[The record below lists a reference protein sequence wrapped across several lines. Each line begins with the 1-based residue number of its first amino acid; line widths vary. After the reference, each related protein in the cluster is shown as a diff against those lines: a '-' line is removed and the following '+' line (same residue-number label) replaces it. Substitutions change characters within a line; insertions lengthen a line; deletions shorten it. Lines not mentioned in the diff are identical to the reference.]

1 MRVSTRQ
8 YQQIA
13 IDGILDRQRKLS
25 KTQQQMVTGKRVLS
39 PADDP
44 VAATRIHSFKESI
57 DILEQYQANASQ
69 VKNRLG
75 LEESTLKGVV
85 DTIQRV
91 RELAVAGANGSLSD
105 AGRQSIAKEVY
116 TRLDALLGLANTM
129 DANGEYL
136 FGGNRTGTMPFSR
149 SGTAFLYHGDD
160 GQRRLQIGPDFSVA
174 NSDSGS
180 DVFMRI
186 RNGNRVFATG
196 FDPANSGTATID
208 QGRVDDITAYTG
220 HEYTITFPAAGQV
233 LVTDDTLGTPVAGF
247 PQPFVDGQEIPFDG
261 IAVTISGAPAT
272 GSDSFTVK
280 PSSSQDIFTTVQ
292 RLADALNQATTSPA
306 DEARTRMEISAS
318 IAELDNALDHFLN
331 ISASIGS
338 RLNSVEGQEYMNEDT
353 LVNLKQVLSNLED
366 LDYAEAVGRLNL
378 QMTGMEA
385 AQQVYLKAQGLSL
398 FDFMR

>member
-8 YQQIA
+8 FQQIA
-13 IDGILDRQRKLS
+13 IDGILDRQRELS
-25 KTQQQMVTGKRVLS
+25 RTQQQMVTGKRILT

-44 VAATRIHSFKESI
+44 VAATRIHSFRESI
-57 DILEQYQANASQ
+57 DILEQYQANAAQ

-91 RELAVAGANGSLSD
+91 RELAVAGASGALSG

-116 TRLDALLGLANTM
+116 TRLEALLGLANTM

-136 FGGNRTGTMPFSR
+136 FGGNRSGAPPFTE
-149 SGTAFLYHGDD
+149 SGAGVRYLGDD
-160 GQRRLQIGPDFSVA
+160 GRRRLQIGPDFSVP
-174 NSDSGS
+174 NSDPGS

-186 RNGNRVFATG
+186 RNGNGVFVTG
-196 FDPANSGTATID
+196 YDPANVGTASID
-208 QGRVDDITAYTG
+208 GGRVEDIAAYTG

-233 LVTDDTLGTPVAGF
+233 LVTNDTLGTTVAGF
-247 PQPFVDGQEIPFDG
+247 PQGYVDGQEILFDG
-261 IAVTISGAPAT
+261 MAVTISGTPAP

-280 PSSSQDIFTTVQ
+280 PSSSQDIFATVR
-292 RLADALNQATTSPA
+292 RLADALDQTPASPA
-306 DEARTRMEISAS
+306 DETRIQMEISSS
-318 IAELDNALDHFLN
+318 IRELDNALDHFLN
-331 ISASIGS
+331 VSASIGS

-353 LVNLKQVLSNLED
+353 LLNLRQVLSSLED

-398 FDFMR
+398 FNFMR

>member
-8 YQQIA
+8 FQQIA
-13 IDGILDRQRKLS
+13 INGILDRQRVLS
-25 KTQQQMVTGKRVLS
+25 KTQQQMASGKRVLT

-57 DILEQYQANASQ
+57 SVLQQYQANAAQ
-69 VKNRLG
+69 VKNRLN
-75 LEESTLKGVV
+75 LEEGVIKGVV

-116 TRLDALLGLANTM
+116 TRLEALLGLANTM

-136 FGGNRTGTMPFSR
+136 FAGNRGSTAPFSK
-149 SGTAFLYHGDD
+149 SGAGYLYNGDD
-160 GQRRLQIGPDFSVA
+160 GQRSLQIGPDFRVA
-174 NSDSGS
+174 NSDPGS

-196 FDPANSGTATID
+196 YDPANSGTASIG
-208 QGRVDDITAYTG
+208 QGRVADITAYPG

-233 LVTDDTLGTPVAGF
+233 LVTNDTLGAPVAGY
-247 PQPFVDGQEIPFDG
+247 PQPWVDGQEIQFDG
-261 IAVTISGAPAT
+261 VAVTISGTPT
-272 GSDSFTVK
+272 VGNDSFSVK

-292 RLADALNQATTSPA
+292 RLADALNQSTALPA
-306 DEARTRMEISAS
+306 DAARAKMEIGAA
-318 IAELDNALDHFLN
+318 IGELDNALDHFLN

-338 RLNSVEGQEYMNEDT
+338 RLNSVEGQEFMNEDT
-353 LVNLKQVLSNLED
+353 VVNLQQVLSSLED

-378 QMTGMEA
+378 QMVGMEA

-398 FDFMR
+398 FEFMR